1 MSDCHENTAV
11 IQSAL
16 TSLTTV
22 VKTIYQKI
30 VSSCNQ
36 DKISFFVGTKLTK
49 RTNALFTKLIGHW
62 LVSDALVEFFVYT
75 LKGFE
80 FLLDTISNDCKPSSG
95 AVEESKEPNR
105 EEKQS
110 ALRGS
115 DLEELFMKAAVQNVS
130 DVSSMI
136 DTTSALNSDEKSS
149 SDEAFNAPLMELAK
163 TKFVL

>member
-1 MSDCHENTAV
+1 VSDSHENTAV

-30 VSSCNQ
+30 VSSSHQ

-62 LVSDALVEFFVYT
+62 LVSDSTVEFFVYT

-80 FLLDTISNDCKPSSG
+80 FLLDTISNDSKPS
-95 AVEESKEPNR
+95 
-105 EEKQS
+105 
-110 ALRGS
+110 
-115 DLEELFMKAAVQNVS
+115 
-130 DVSSMI
+130 
-136 DTTSALNSDEKSS
+136 
-149 SDEAFNAPLMELAK
+149 
-163 TKFVL
+163 

>member
-1 MSDCHENTAV
+1 
-11 IQSAL
+11 
-16 TSLTTV
+16 
-22 VKTIYQKI
+22 
-30 VSSCNQ
+30 
-36 DKISFFVGTKLTK
+36 
-49 RTNALFTKLIGHW
+49 LFTKLIGHW

-80 FLLDTISNDCKPSSG
+80 FLLDTISNDCKPSSS
-95 AVEESKEPNR
+95 AVEESKDPNR
-105 EEKQS
+105 EDKQF

-130 DVSSMI
+130 DVSSI
-136 DTTSALNSDEKSS
+136 IYTTSASNSDEKNF